1 MKGVTLS
8 GNALCLGY
16 CIVTEGVV
24 STAAAVYCPSY
35 IHSSIPVLVFV
46 GAKLV
51 IFRCFTKKF
60 TNILYF
66 FKVKRCWIW
75 FWDDF

>member
-51 IFRCFTKKF
+51 IFSVFYQKVYK
-60 TNILYF
+60 YF
-66 FKVKRCWIW
+66 VF
-75 FWDDF
+75 F